1 MLPIPSQT
9 TPASVAPDQF
19 VQIYLSYM
27 PYVMSCFRTYSVN
40 EQQIE
45 DLTQEVFIKV
55 LLHWEQLTHVVNM
68 TAWLKTIV
76 RNTYVDSLRRNHL
89 QTVSLGA
96 ACYRPGKLQSESPD
110 AHITYCELQDEIL
123 QMFSDPT
130 ERQILM
136 GTIYGI
142 PQKQIA
148 KMLHM
153 HAGTLRTR
161 LYRMRQKLQ
170 AALMDNL

>member
-1 MLPIPSQT
+1 MI
-9 TPASVAPDQF
+9 PASVTSDQF
-19 VQIYLSYM
+19 VQIYLSYL
-27 PYVMSCFRTYSVN
+27 PYVMSCFRTYSVD

-55 LLHWEQLTHVVNM
+55 FLHREQLPHVVNM
-68 TAWLKTIV
+68 AAWLKTIV

-96 ACYRPGKLQSESPD
+96 ACYAPEVLQSESPD

-123 QMFSDPT
+123 QMFSDPL
-130 ERQILM
+130 EQQIIM

-170 AALMDNL
+170 TALMDNL